1 VLEKYP
7 VLKRA
12 IANQYQVILLGV
24 ATTLA
29 VATISPL
36 PFLVLLGGE
45 FMVMPFM
52 FERLKRRLEIEKKY
66 ALRQSESLSQN
77 ERYDQLHPD
86 QKLRYDSLKKLCRQI
101 QGNYQG
107 LTTASQSIMAEYSD
121 KFEGI
126 LATCLKRLW
135 LVRKYEN
142 MIHAFDGEK
151 VKADRDKLQASLDDE
166 GLAPRVAE
174 ARKQNIEIK
183 EKLLAAVERNIANR
197 DALLAEVDSL
207 ESLFQLLLQKSLAAT
222 DARAFSEEMD
232 SLLSQADSDA
242 ASVQEME
249 QLLGAMPELSS
260 MQGISADVGRP
271 LMQTPD
277 ELEPFMGAGVRSA
290 TGQKTQSSSQTQN
303 RQEAQRPPRRGE
315 RNR

>member
-1 VLEKYP
+1 MLEKYP

-12 IANQYQVILLGV
+12 LANQYQVILLGA

-36 PFLVLLGGE
+36 PFLMLLGGE

-52 FERLKRRLEIEKKY
+52 FDRLKRRLEIEKKY
-66 ALRQSESLSQN
+66 AARQSESMSQN

-107 LTTASQSIMAEYSD
+107 LTTASQSILAEYND

-135 LVRKYEN
+135 LVRKYES
-142 MIHAFDGEK
+142 MIQAFDAAKVRSDTEK
-151 VKADRDKLQASLDDE
+151 LKESLADASLS
-166 GLAPRVAE
+166 PRVAE

-183 EKLLAAVERNIANR
+183 EKLLDAVDRNVSNR

-232 SLLSQADSDA
+232 SLLSQADQDA

-249 QLLGAMPELSS
+249 QLLGSMPELSGMHS
-260 MQGISADVGRP
+260 LSDEVGRP
-271 LMQTPD
+271 MMQMPD
-277 ELEPFMGAGVRSA
+277 ELDPIMGAGVRSA
-290 TGQKTQSSSQTQN
+290 TGQKTQSSQN
-303 RQEAQRPPRRGE
+303 RQDSNRPPRRGE